1 MSRIGKTP
9 IPVPDKVKVSIKG
22 QAVEVE
28 GPKGKLNWDL
38 PKQIAASQKDNEI
51 VVERSSDV
59 KEVKALHGL
68 ARSLVN
74 NMVIGVSAGFSK
86 ELEIQGVGFKAAVKG
101 DAIDLNLGY
110 SHQIN
115 YALPKDVKVT
125 VAEGTKI
132 KIEGADKQIVGRVA
146 AEIRSFYPPE
156 PYKGKGV
163 RYKDEHV
170 IRKEGKTV
178 Q

>member
-1 MSRIGKTP
+1 M
-9 IPVPDKVKVSIKG
+9 PDKVKVSIKG

-28 GPKGKLNWDL
+28 GPNGKLNWDL
-38 PKQIAASQKDNEI
+38 PEQIAASQNDNEI
-51 VVERSSDV
+51 VVVRSSDL

-74 NMVIGVSAGFSK
+74 NMVIGVSTGFSK

-101 DAIDLNLGY
+101 DVINLNLGY

-125 VAEGTKI
+125 VVEGTKV
-132 KIEGADKQIVGRVA
+132 KIEGADKQIVGKVA

>member
-28 GPKGKLNWDL
+28 GPNGKLNWDS
-38 PKQIAASQKDNEI
+38 PEQIAASQNDNEI
-51 VVERSSDV
+51 VVVRSSDL

-74 NMVIGVSAGFSK
+74 NMVIGVSTGFSK

-101 DAIDLNLGY
+101 DVINLNLGY

-125 VAEGTKI
+125 VVEGTKV
-132 KIEGADKQIVGRVA
+132 KIEGADKQIVGKVA

>member
-110 SHQIN
+110 SLRSIMLYLKMLKSPLLRGLRSRLRAPTN
-115 YALPKDVKVT
+115 RLW
-125 VAEGTKI
+125 AES
-132 KIEGADKQIVGRVA
+132 QPR
-146 AEIRSFYPPE
+146 
-156 PYKGKGV
+156 
-163 RYKDEHV
+163 
-170 IRKEGKTV
+170 
-178 Q
+178 

>member
-28 GPKGKLNWDL
+28 GPNGKLNWDL
-38 PKQIAASQKDNEI
+38 SKQIAASQKDNEI

-74 NMVIGVSAGFSK
+74 NMVIGVSTGFSK

-101 DAIDLNLGY
+101 DVIDLNLGY

-163 RYKDEHV
+163 RYKDERV

>member
-1 MSRIGKTP
+1 MSRIGKS
-9 IPVPDKVKVSIKG
+9 PVPLPDKVKVTIKG
-22 QAVEVE
+22 QAIEVE
-28 GPKGKLNWDL
+28 GPNGKLNWDV
-38 PKQIAASQKDNEI
+38 PGRASVELKDNQ
-51 VVERSSDV
+51 VVVTRDGDD
-59 KEVKALHGL
+59 KEAKALHGL
-68 ARSLVN
+68 TRSLVN
-74 NMVIGVSAGFSK
+74 NMVIGVSTGFVK

-101 DAIDLNLGY
+101 NVIDLNLGY

-115 YALPKDVKVT
+115 YEIPKDLKVT

-163 RYKDEHV
+163 RYKDERV

>member
-9 IPVPDKVKVSIKG
+9 IPVPDKVSVSIKG

-28 GPKGKLNWDL
+28 GPNGKLNWDL

-74 NMVIGVSAGFSK
+74 NMLIGVSTGFSK

-101 DAIDLNLGY
+101 DVIDLNLGY
-110 SHQIN
+110 SHKIN

-125 VAEGTKI
+125 VVEGTKI

-163 RYKDEHV
+163 RYKDERV